1 MIDFGSSM
9 IENSSKDILTYIQS
23 RWYRAPEVILGG
35 LKHCSISTA
44 IDMWSLGCIVFELLT
59 GSPLFNGK
67 TEADQIYLYNSF
79 LGYPKDDSN
88 YSKINKYFIKK
99 NFDLNLLSS
108 YRIKKKKT

>member
-1 MIDFGSSM
+1 
-9 IENSSKDILTYIQS
+9 
-23 RWYRAPEVILGG
+23 
-35 LKHCSISTA
+35 
-44 IDMWSLGCIVFELLT
+44 MWSLGCIVFELLT

-108 YRIKKKKT
+108 YRIKEKNVKERFETEMLSYPNIKICY